1 LQDRDRAGQSGGLGE
16 AGQVGYR
23 LGDGGGRLVG
33 QSQNDDAGM
42 AARRVGADI
51 THALVEGDQDPL
63 SCGGSGDHILVGR
76 AFQALTGDGVD
87 MVTGAGQYFSRRNR
101 QVLVEF
107 ELHRCCGS
115 GSSSSRASAAP

>member
-1 LQDRDRAGQSGGLGE
+1 LQDRDRASQSGGLGE

-63 SCGGSGDHILVGR
+63 SCGGSGDHILVGAPFR
-76 AFQALTGDGVD
+76 PSP
-87 MVTGAGQYFSRRNR
+87 VTVST
-101 QVLVEF
+101 
-107 ELHRCCGS
+107 S
-115 GSSSSRASAAP
+115 

>member
-16 AGQVGYR
+16 AGPVGYR

-51 THALVEGDQDPL
+51 THALVEGDQDPP
-63 SCGGSGDHILVGR
+63 SCGEWQEYVGPGGP
-76 AFQALTGDGVD
+76 AMPSQLA
-87 MVTGAGQYFSRRNR
+87 
-101 QVLVEF
+101 
-107 ELHRCCGS
+107 CGS
-115 GSSSSRASAAP
+115 